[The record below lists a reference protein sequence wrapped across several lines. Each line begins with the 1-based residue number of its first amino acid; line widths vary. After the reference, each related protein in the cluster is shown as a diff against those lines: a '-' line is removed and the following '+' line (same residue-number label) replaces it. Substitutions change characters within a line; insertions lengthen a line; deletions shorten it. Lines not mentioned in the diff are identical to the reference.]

1 MAFICPHCDQVA
13 YTRTSRYLSELTQ
26 EEYFQCSNIACGH
39 NFTSF
44 RTVRETLSPPA
55 LPKAGIHIPM
65 ATKQRLIEMQLE
77 IRRQKAGAEN
87 QLELP
92 GLTA

>member
-1 MAFICPHCDQVA
+1 MAFICPHCDCVA
-13 YTRTSRYLSELTQ
+13 YTRSSRYLSPLTQ
-26 EEYFQCSNIACGH
+26 EEYLQCTNIVCGH
-39 NFTSF
+39 NFALF

-55 LPKAGIHIPM
+55 LPKAGIYIPM
-65 ATKQRLIEMQLE
+65 ATKQRLAEMHHE
-77 IRRQKAGAEN
+77 MRRKQAEN